1 MTRSAEP
8 LSVEAGSAVGVVLIH
23 GFTSDP
29 GSVEP
34 LTQAL
39 VQAGCNLEV
48 PLLTGH
54 GRSWSALNTV
64 RYQDWLADV
73 EAAYDR
79 LARRCRIVFAAG
91 QSMGGALSLH
101 LAQTKPDLAGLILIN
116 HILLPPGGWKRHF
129 LPLLRFLPW
138 GASAVGGDINDPSVG
153 ERSYSRTSFNG
164 AYQLVRLLDMIRP
177 RLDRVTAP
185 TLIMTSRQD
194 HVVPPQTG
202 AYTLDRIGAEDKSQ
216 IWLEKSFHVAALD
229 YDRDLI
235 ARQSLSFIKRI
246 SDRIPAQSEPTDPAN

>member
-1 MTRSAEP
+1 MIRSVEP
-8 LSVEAGSAVGVVLIH
+8 ISVEAESAVGVVLIH

-34 LTQAL
+34 LTRAL
-39 VQAGCNLEV
+39 IEAGYNLEV

-54 GRSWSALNTV
+54 GQSWSALNTV
-64 RYQDWLADV
+64 RYQDWLADA

-91 QSMGGALSLH
+91 QSMGGALCLH

-116 HILLPPGGWKRHF
+116 HILLPPGGWKRQL

-138 GASAVGGDINDPSVG
+138 GASAVGGDINDPSAG
-153 ERSYSRTSFNG
+153 ERTYSKTSFNG

-194 HVVPPQTG
+194 HVVPPRTG
-202 AYTLDRIGAEDKSQ
+202 AYTLDRITAEDKSQ
-216 IWLEKSFHVAALD
+216 VWLEKSFHVAALD
-229 YDRDLI
+229 YDRELI
-235 ARQSLSFIKRI
+235 ARRSLSFIDRI
-246 SDRIPAQSEPTDPAN
+246 SDQILSRPEPTDPAD